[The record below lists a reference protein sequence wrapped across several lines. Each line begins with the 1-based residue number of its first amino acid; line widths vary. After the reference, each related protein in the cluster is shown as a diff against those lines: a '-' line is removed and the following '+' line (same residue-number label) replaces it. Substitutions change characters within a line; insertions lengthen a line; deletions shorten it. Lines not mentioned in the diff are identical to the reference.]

1 MKLRLLSIAALA
13 AVAGQA
19 QALTVAQIAS
29 ARTAGTLVEVHM
41 SGASALSATIGGL
54 FTQNCVAGTLDIYKS
69 DKTDTAFPGDSSDGQ
84 SVNAYTCQLIGAS
97 DFGAAFNNKLVV
109 FQKSDQGGSG
119 NGVFPVA
126 TNQALPFLS
135 LTAADCNT
143 TTKVCKSNGLTKRP
157 DGGVSDVSPI
167 GFNPS
172 QNRPLAPID
181 FSNAANVKSADFQ
194 QVKSVIQTV
203 FGLAVSQP
211 LYDALVAEQGLAAGV
226 RPSVSK
232 AVIGSMLSASY
243 DIGLGWKPLLPN
255 NANNASQVNI
265 CRRVNGSGTQTSANR
280 FFLEYGAN
288 LSSLLPSDNANNSD
302 NPGVN
307 ALTEIG
313 TAGAYVVYEGSST
326 SNVRDCLAKANDVN
340 AFAIGHVSLENAE
353 TAKWKFVKI
362 DGVEPSRDNAKKGLY
377 SYVFESTIQVNKAAA
392 ATPKAF
398 MVAFTNAA
406 AGVANLNALPA
417 ATQNG
422 VMALPFAAGCP
433 ADFGTAAA
441 GSAADKFC
449 SRMTRPNPADLY
461 TVAK

>member
-13 AVAGQA
+13 AIAGQA
-19 QALTVAQIAS
+19 QALTLAQIAT

-69 DKTDTAFPGDSSDGQ
+69 DFTDTAFAGDTANGQ
-84 SVNAYTCQLIGAS
+84 SVNAYTCTLVAAS
-97 DFGAAFNNKLVV
+97 DFGAAFNNKQVV

-126 TNQALPFLS
+126 LNQALPFLT
-135 LTAADCNT
+135 LTTAACNT
-143 TTKVCKSNGLTKRP
+143 TTMACKSNGLTKRP

-167 GFNPS
+167 GFNPEL
-172 QNRPLAPID
+172 NRPLAPVD
-181 FSNAANVKSADFQ
+181 FSASPNVKNADFQ
-194 QVKSVIQTV
+194 QVKGVIQTV

-211 LYDALVAEQGLAAGV
+211 LYAALQAEQGLAAGV

-232 AVIGSMLSASY
+232 SVIASILSNSY
-243 DIGLGWKPLLPN
+243 DIGLGWTPLLPT
-255 NANNASQVNI
+255 NANNMSQVNI

-280 FFLEYGAN
+280 FWHEYGAN
-288 LSSLLPSDNANNSD
+288 GFGLLPSDNANNSD

-307 ALTEIG
+307 ALSEIG
-313 TAGAYVVYEGSST
+313 TAGGYVVYEGSST
-326 SNVRDCLAKANDVN
+326 SNVRSCLTQANTVG
-340 AFAIGHVSLENAE
+340 AYAIGHVSLENAE
-353 TAKWKFVKI
+353 TAAWKFVKI
-362 DGVEPSRDNAKKGLY
+362 DGVEPTRDNAKKGLY
-377 SYVFESTIQVNKAAA
+377 EYVFESTVQVNKAAA

-398 MVAFTNAA
+398 MVAFSNAA
-406 AGVANLNALPA
+406 AGVNNLNALPA

-433 ADFGTAAA
+433 ATFGTAAA

-449 SRMTRPNPADLY
+449 SRMQRPNPADLY